1 VGVTICVGK
10 KGPEIYSPLDFKIKI
25 QEKKEVYQILI
36 IKIKSS

>member
-1 VGVTICVGK
+1 MTMGGVNREGL
-10 KGPEIYSPLDFKIKI
+10 GIYSPLDLKIKI